1 MHEYVVSEL
10 LSKCVQVLPN
20 KSAHAA
26 GSDLLGQTVAA
37 LSAIA
42 LVFDDTDPDY
52 ATLLEG
58 HARELYM

>member
-1 MHEYVVSEL
+1 MC
-10 LSKCVQVLPN
+10 KR
-20 KSAHAA
+20 AA

-42 LVFDDTDPDY
+42 LVFDDVDPAY
-52 ATLLEG
+52 ATILEG